1 MKFVPVIVGIMTFS
15 IGVFLGFWF
24 GVERVYVDQE
34 NIPTKTTFDMMSII
48 AGWLGA
54 IGTCLALIFAMYV
67 FVKWRKQVIDEHMLD
82 TAMNILKLNISLK
95 RNVHALFLS
104 KVDGSCKQSNLMRI
118 KSDLDELEW
127 KIEIFYAITI
137 AKGDKFI
144 WFLKSNYS
152 AEDFLRNTKIHM
164 KVVDQLY
171 VLYINGVIKDIN
183 DKEIEVG
190 VSYGA
195 YSEFKFIVDSIKT
208 REENHSAIVNKYDLN
223 AKIFSVSQDAIS
235 GISKWF

>member
-1 MKFVPVIVGIMTFS
+1 
-15 IGVFLGFWF
+15 
-24 GVERVYVDQE
+24 
-34 NIPTKTTFDMMSII
+34 
-48 AGWLGA
+48 
-54 IGTCLALIFAMYV
+54 
-67 FVKWRKQVIDEHMLD
+67 
-82 TAMNILKLNISLK
+82 
-95 RNVHALFLS
+95 
-104 KVDGSCKQSNLMRI
+104 
-118 KSDLDELEW
+118 
-127 KIEIFYAITI
+127 
-137 AKGDKFI
+137 
-144 WFLKSNYS
+144 
-152 AEDFLRNTKIHM
+152 M